1 MARIASDTMRE
12 RLKVYFIMGSVNCT
26 KAPAEVLTEA
36 VVGGVTLFQF
46 REKGSGA
53 LVGEQKYEL
62 AKQLQ
67 HICRAHGIPFIV
79 NDDVELALALDAD
92 GVHIGQE
99 DEDARIVREKIGDK
113 ILGVSAHSLQ
123 EAQAAVAAGADYIGV
138 GPIYPTKSKADAKK
152 AQGPEIIRLLRN
164 EGIDIP
170 LVAIGG
176 ITADNTGEV
185 IAAGADGVSV
195 ISAIA
200 SAPSPAVA
208 AKQLVQAVQ
217 SSKKGAQK

>member
-1 MARIASDTMRE
+1 MRE
-12 RLKVYFIMGSVNCT
+12 RLKVYFIMGSTNCA
-26 KAPAEVLTEA
+26 KPPAEVLAEA
-36 VVGGVTLFQF
+36 IAGGITLFQF
-46 REKGSGA
+46 REKGNGA

-67 HICRAHGIPFIV
+67 HICREHGIPFIV

-99 DEDARIVREKIGDK
+99 DEDARIVRAKIGDK
-113 ILGVSAHSLQ
+113 ILGVSAHNLE
-123 EAQAAVAAGADYIGV
+123 EAQAAVEAGADYIGV
-138 GPIYPTKSKADAKK
+138 GPIYPTKSKEDAKK
-152 AQGPEIIRLLRN
+152 AQGPEIIRLLRD

-176 ITADNTGEV
+176 ITAENAGEV
-185 IAAGADGVSV
+185 IEAGADGVSV

-200 SAPSPAVA
+200 SAPSPETA
-208 AKQLVQAVQ
+208 ARQLAKAVQ

>member
-1 MARIASDTMRE
+1 MTRIASDTMRE
-12 RLKVYFIMGSVNCT
+12 QLKVYFIMGSVNCA
-26 KAPAEVLTEA
+26 KPPAEVLAEA
-36 VVGGVTLFQF
+36 IAGGITLFQF

-67 HICRAHGIPFIV
+67 HICREHGIPFIV

-99 DEDARIVREKIGDK
+99 DEDARIVRAKIGDK
-113 ILGVSAHSLQ
+113 ILGVSAHNLE
-123 EAQAAVAAGADYIGV
+123 EARAAMDAGADYIGV
-138 GPIYPTKSKADAKK
+138 GPIYPTKSKEDAKK
-152 AQGPEIIRLLRN
+152 AQGPEIIRLLRRH
-164 EGIDIP
+164 GIAIP

-176 ITADNTGEV
+176 VTADNAGEV

-200 SAPSPAVA
+200 SASSPETA
-208 AKQLVQAVQ
+208 ARQLVRAVQ
-217 SSKKGAQK
+217 SSKKGA